1 VVCVVGIVAGGVVGG
16 RGVVVD
22 GGDGIGG
29 VIGGVGMRWGG
40 GGVGRAFWLG
50 VEGSGVMCI
59 GVGGVVGGAVCTVWG
74 FRLPS

>member
-1 VVCVVGIVAGGVVGG
+1 MVCVVGIVAGGVVGG

-29 VIGGVGMRWGG
+29 VIGGVGMRWGC
-40 GGVGRAFWLG
+40 GGVGREFWLG

-59 GVGGVVGGAVCTVWG
+59 GVGGVVGGAVLTVWG